1 MEKYKIVKKLG
12 EGAFGIVVKCIN
24 QQTQELVAI
33 KKMKGQ
39 YAQWDECLNMPE
51 VQALKKLNN
60 SPFLVKIKE
69 MVHNKKEN
77 EVNIVFEYCEKN
89 LYQEMQDR
97 SRRNN
102 QFSEVEIKNT
112 MYQAIAAAQYMH
124 QNGYMHRDIKPENF
138 LITSGAAGGQ
148 LASE

>member
-1 MEKYKIVKKLG
+1 
-12 EGAFGIVVKCIN
+12 
-24 QQTQELVAI
+24 
-33 KKMKGQ
+33 
-39 YAQWDECLNMPE
+39 
-51 VQALKKLNN
+51 
-60 SPFLVKIKE
+60 

-102 QFSEVEIKNT
+102 QFSETEIKNT

-138 LITSGAAGGQ
+138 LITAGAAGGQ